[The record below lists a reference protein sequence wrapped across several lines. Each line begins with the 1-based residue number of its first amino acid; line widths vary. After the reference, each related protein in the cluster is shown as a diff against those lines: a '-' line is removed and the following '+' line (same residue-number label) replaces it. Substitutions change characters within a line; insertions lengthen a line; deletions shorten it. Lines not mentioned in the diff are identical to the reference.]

1 MSGNVNAAR
10 RLIAQKAEL
19 RNAEV
24 SAAERHL
31 EPLREGRPETLETT
45 TLHLDVLRDLKR
57 IHSHICYVAYSV
69 LDAAGEM
76 PAADVA
82 ESGPITLSAANM
94 QAASKTRRQ

>member
-19 RNAEV
+19 RNAEG

-45 TLHLDVLRDLKR
+45 TLHLDVLRDLSLCREMVEPESRYRVQRWSKCWRIMGCWSVASRLQRQKR
-57 IHSHICYVAYSV
+57 RT
-69 LDAAGEM
+69 
-76 PAADVA
+76 
-82 ESGPITLSAANM
+82 TL
-94 QAASKTRRQ
+94 R